1 MESAL
6 GLSYPTIKS
15 RLANLKKTL
24 SSGVDAPVAKQ
35 VDAPVAKQTDTPA
48 PKTELKTVGDV
59 LTALEQG
66 AITHAESLKLIKKL
80 K

>member
-15 RLANLKKTL
+15 RLANLKKRLTHDGGPPVEPKVESAL
-24 SSGVDAPVAKQ
+24 QSNHLYRNVDQ
-35 VDAPVAKQTDTPA
+35 
-48 PKTELKTVGDV
+48 V
-59 LTALEQG
+59 LTALEKG
-66 AITHAESLKLIKKL
+66 EINHADSLKLIKKL

>member
-15 RLANLKKTL
+15 RLANLKKRL
-24 SSGVDAPVAKQ
+24 ALDGEISPVDAATV
-35 VDAPVAKQTDTPA
+35 V
-48 PKTELKTVGDV
+48 EFKTVGDV

-66 AITHAESLKLIKKL
+66 EITHAESLKLIKKL

>member
-15 RLANLKKTL
+15 RLANLKKRLTHDGGL
-24 SSGVDAPVAKQ
+24 PAEPEVEPVRKSHHLYRNVDQ
-35 VDAPVAKQTDTPA
+35 
-48 PKTELKTVGDV
+48 V
-59 LTALEQG
+59 LTALENG
-66 AITHAESLKLIKKL
+66 EIDHADSLKLIKKL

>member
-24 SSGVDAPVAKQ
+24 SLDGETPTPDDEAK
-35 VDAPVAKQTDTPA
+35 PS
-48 PKTELKTVGDV
+48 LHTVNDV
-59 LTALEQG
+59 LSALEAGQ
-66 AITHAESLKLIKKL
+66 ITHAESVKLIKKL